1 MNPEML
7 MIEFCILNIR
17 CPSKLYNES
26 THPDIGEFVSFPLL
40 SFHPPNDLVLIR
52 KYHKDAELLASPL
65 VTLGVSLS
73 KKPLG
78 VRTHGLEGAGRRE
91 EGEDGEGGWGEGGR
105 ES

>member
-1 MNPEML
+1 
-7 MIEFCILNIR
+7 MIEFCILKYGVPR
-17 CPSKLYNES
+17 SYT
-26 THPDIGEFVSFPLL
+26 THLQPDIGEFVSFFLL

-78 VRTHGLEGAGRRE
+78 VRTHGLEEGEERE
-91 EGEDGEGGWGEGGR
+91 EGEDGEGGQ
-105 ES
+105 